1 MPGRDWRN
9 RQREE
14 HEHKDRNP
22 CGICT
27 WQDVSQCADCPIGGT
42 LNCRF
47 NWGDLLYFL
56 AGFLPPAI
64 AVVAGMIQGGFGWYL
79 VGWVGFMM
87 FFFFVWE
94 ARVLCSHCPYWAE
107 GGRVLHCLANY
118 GVVKMWRYHPE
129 PMSTSEKAQF
139 LVGAGI
145 MVLYPFPFL
154 IIGGQYVLALIAL
167 AGVVSF
173 GFSLKKHVCTRCV
186 NFSCPA
192 NGVPK
197 EIVDAY
203 LRRNPMMRRAWKESG
218 YQLGG

>member
-1 MPGRDWRN
+1 MPERRRERRN
-9 RQREE
+9 RWREE
-14 HEHKDRNP
+14 HEHRNP
-22 CGICT
+22 FGICT
-27 WQDVSQCADCPIGGT
+27 WQDISRCADCPIGDT

-56 AGFLPPAI
+56 AAFLPPAI
-64 AVVAGMIQGGFGWYL
+64 AIVAGMIRGGFGWYL
-79 VGWVGFMM
+79 LGWVGYMI

-94 ARVLCSHCPYWAE
+94 ARILCSHCPYWAE

-118 GVVKMWRYHPE
+118 GVIKIWRYHPG
-129 PMSTSEKAQF
+129 PMSVSEKVQF
-139 LVGAGI
+139 LVGVGI
-145 MVLYPFPFL
+145 IVLYPFPFL
-154 IIGGQYVLALIAL
+154 IIGKEYVLALIAL
-167 AGVVSF
+167 AGLVSF

-197 EIVDAY
+197 EIIATY
-203 LRRNPMMRRAWKESG
+203 LRRNAVMRRAWEESG

>member
-1 MPGRDWRN
+1 MPERGRERRN
-9 RQREE
+9 RRCEE
-14 HEHKDRNP
+14 HEHRNP
-22 CGICT
+22 FGICT
-27 WQDVSQCADCPIGGT
+27 WQDISKCADCPSGDA

-47 NWGDLLYFL
+47 KWSDLLYFL

-64 AVVAGMIQGGFGWYL
+64 AVVAGMIRGGFGCYL
-79 VGWVGFMM
+79 LGWVGYMM

-94 ARVLCSHCPYWAE
+94 ARILCRHCPYWAE
-107 GGRVLHCLANY
+107 DGRVLHCLANY
-118 GVVKMWRYHPE
+118 GVIKMWRYHPE
-129 PMSTSEKAQF
+129 PMSTSEKVQF

-145 MVLYPFPFL
+145 IVLYPFPFL
-154 IIGGQYVLALIAL
+154 IIGKEYILTLITL
-167 AGVVSF
+167 AGMVSF
-173 GFSLKKHVCTRCV
+173 AFSLRKHVCTRCV

-203 LRRNPMMRRAWKESG
+203 LRRNPVMRRAWEESG

>member
-1 MPGRDWRN
+1 MTLAEGD
-9 RQREE
+9 QSG
-14 HEHKDRNP
+14 NP
-22 CGICT
+22 FGICT
-27 WQDVSQCADCPIGGT
+27 WQDVSGCTDCPIGDT

-64 AVVAGMIQGGFGWYL
+64 AVIAGMIRGGLGWQAVAL
-79 VGWVGFMM
+79 VGWVGYML

-107 GGRVLHCLANY
+107 DGRVLHCLANY
-118 GVVKMWRYHPE
+118 GVIKMWRYHPE

-139 LVGAGI
+139 LVGVGI

-154 IIGGQYVLALIAL
+154 IVGGQYILALIAL
-167 AGVVSF
+167 AGLVNL
-173 GFSLKKHVCTRCV
+173 GFSLKKHVCMRCV

-197 EIVDAY
+197 EIVEAY
-203 LRRNPMMRRAWKESG
+203 LKRNPVMRQAWEESG
-218 YQLGG
+218 YRWLAGTGC

>member
-1 MPGRDWRN
+1 MTYTENDHSKN
-9 RQREE
+9 SS
-14 HEHKDRNP
+14 
-22 CGICT
+22 GICT
-27 WQDVSQCADCPIGGT
+27 WQDLSRCADCPIDGT

-47 NWGDLLYFL
+47 NWSDLLYFL

-64 AVVAGMIQGGFGWYL
+64 AIIAGMMRGGFGPQALAL
-79 VGWVGFMM
+79 VGWVGFML

-118 GVVKMWRYHPE
+118 GVIKMWRYHPE

-139 LVGAGI
+139 LVGAAI
-145 MVLYPFPFL
+145 IVLYPFPFL
-154 IIGGQYVLALIAL
+154 IIGEQYTLALIAL
-167 AGVVSF
+167 AGIVSF

-197 EIVDAY
+197 DIVDAY
-203 LRRNPMMRRAWKESG
+203 LRRNPVMRRAWEESG
-218 YQLGG
+218 